1 MLGSRLLPSSDARG
15 IDVAQLPSNQQTN
28 EDHHRHPYANGQRPR
43 HAFALGICICRVLRA
58 AAQHEKQGCAQ
69 AAQNGQKCKWNQ
81 YIHKGDYQVN
91 AGMRSWVVLIAT
103 ACAVAL
109 TAGLGFWQLNRA
121 QTKIALQN
129 RIVEKNTQD
138 VSVNRSLLAIN
149 NEAKWV
155 DMLHRAVRLNG
166 QWLAERTVYLDNRPM
181 AGRPGFFVLTPLRL
195 AGSDAV
201 VLVQRGWIPRDFQDR
216 TRLAA
221 VTTPESE
228 VVITGRLAAAPS
240 AIYEL
245 GKTAAL
251 EASSDSTT
259 TATNTAGKPSSI
271 RQNLD
276 MQRLEASLKAANLRL
291 LPRVVLQ
298 TDAASEG
305 LLRNWP
311 APDSGVAK
319 HYGYAFQWFGL
330 CATVLVLYVWLVWLA
345 PRRRAAKQAR
355 DAAARSALEP
365 QTPPSTANAA
375 RQEPH
380 AK

>member
-1 MLGSRLLPSSDARG
+1 
-15 IDVAQLPSNQQTN
+15 
-28 EDHHRHPYANGQRPR
+28 
-43 HAFALGICICRVLRA
+43 
-58 AAQHEKQGCAQ
+58 
-69 AAQNGQKCKWNQ
+69 
-81 YIHKGDYQVN
+81 
-91 AGMRSWVVLIAT
+91 MRSWVVLIAT